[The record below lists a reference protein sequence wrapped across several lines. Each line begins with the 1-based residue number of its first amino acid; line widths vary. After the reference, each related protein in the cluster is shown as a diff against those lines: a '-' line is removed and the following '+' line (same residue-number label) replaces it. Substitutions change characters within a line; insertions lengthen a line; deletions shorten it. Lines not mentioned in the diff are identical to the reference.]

1 MAAGFSR
8 EVARRVFAEELR
20 SSNYSFRDGDD
31 QYQYAPQYLL
41 TPTGARCN
49 RVFLV
54 GTLTERDDIGGDTE
68 YWRGRVV
75 DPTGSVLIYA
85 GQYQPEAASILAGIE
100 PPAFV
105 AVVGKPSLYQTEDG
119 NMIVSVRAEAIRTV
133 DQQTR
138 NLWIMDAARR
148 TLERLKEL
156 ERLGPLS
163 LTGEFSTADKAA
175 SSPPL
180 DAERAREHYHTD
192 VKHYR
197 MMVNKALSS
206 LKADLQ
212 ANARAAAPERRAAAV
227 PDLDL
232 SPKTK
237 AAKEEAWPRE
247 DLFAEEEIEEVK
259 TFNLGKKPP
268 ARPAKKPKEE
278 S

>member
-1 MAAGFSR
+1 MAGFSR

-49 RVFLV
+49 RVFLA

-68 YWRGRVV
+68 HWRGRVV

-175 SSPPL
+175 SSPHL

-192 VKHYR
+192 VEHYR
-197 MMVNKALSS
+197 MMVNKALIS

-212 ANARAAAPERRAAAV
+212 ANARAEAPERRAAAV

-232 SPKTK
+232 PSKTR

-259 TFNLGKKPP
+259 TFNLGKKPA

>member
-1 MAAGFSR
+1 MAGFSR
-8 EVARRVFAEELR
+8 EVARRVFADELR

-49 RVFLV
+49 RVFLA

-119 NMIVSVRAEAIRTV
+119 NMIVSVRAEAIRTI

-138 NLWIMDAARR
+138 SLWIMDAAKR

-163 LTGEFSTADKAA
+163 LTGEFSTADKAIA
-175 SSPPL
+175 SPPQ

-192 VKHYR
+192 VEHYR
-197 MMVNKALSS
+197 MMVSKALSS

-212 ANARAAAPERRAAAV
+212 ANARAAAPERRVAAV
-227 PDLDL
+227 QDLDL
-232 SPKTK
+232 PSKTR
-237 AAKEEAWPRE
+237 AAKEETWPQE

-259 TFNLGKKPP
+259 IFNLGKKPA
-268 ARPAKKPKEE
+268 ARPAKKPKEQI
-278 S
+278 